1 MFYSTEDMQ
10 RLSGYE
16 DMNLTPFEMTAC
28 KALAFGDNLALCVA
42 FDTLTKQINVLDE
55 RLSEAKESNNVS
67 EETDA
72 IAMDS
77 GLIAVTLLTAMES
90 VILEV

>member
-1 MFYSTEDMQ
+1 MFYSKEDMQ

-16 DMNLTPFEMTAC
+16 NTILTPFEVTAC

-42 FDTLTKQINVLDE
+42 FDTLTKQIDELDQ
-55 RLSEAKESNNVS
+55 RLSEAKDNNIT
-67 EETDA
+67 EG

-77 GLIAVTLLTAMES
+77 GQIAVTLLTAMEP
-90 VILEV
+90 VILQV